1 MTEIACLLLAYAVG
15 SISSAVLVCRLLGL
29 PDPRGEGSG
38 NPGATN
44 VMRIGGKG
52 AAAATLAGDAGKGL
66 LPTALA
72 AGLIGTEGA
81 VAACALG
88 SFVGHVWPVW
98 FQFKGGKGV
107 ATALGALF
115 GTSLLVGVLAGA
127 TWLAVALA
135 FRISSLAALA
145 TFAAVPAYLYM
156 STGSALLTASF
167 TVIAA
172 VLFVRHR
179 DNIGRLLR
187 GEEPRIGG

>member
-1 MTEIACLLLAYAVG
+1 MTEILCFMLAYAMG
-15 SISSAVLVCRLLGL
+15 SVSSAVLVCRLLGL

-66 LPTALA
+66 IPTLLA
-72 AGLIGTEGA
+72 SALIGQDNA
-81 VAACALG
+81 VAAAALG
-88 SFVGHVWPVW
+88 SFAGHLWPVW
-98 FQFKGGKGV
+98 FGFKGGKGV

-127 TWLAVALA
+127 TWLAVALL
-135 FRISSLAALA
+135 FRISSLAALV

-156 STGSALLTASF
+156 STGSTALTIAFS
-167 TVIAA
+167 VIAV

-179 DNIGRLLR
+179 ENIARLVR
-187 GEEPRIGG
+187 GQESRIGS